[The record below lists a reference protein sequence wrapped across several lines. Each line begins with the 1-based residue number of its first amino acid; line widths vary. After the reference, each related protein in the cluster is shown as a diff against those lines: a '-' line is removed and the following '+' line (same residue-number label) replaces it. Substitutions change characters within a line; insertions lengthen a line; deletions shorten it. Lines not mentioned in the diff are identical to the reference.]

1 MSNTIISAYAAL
13 EKGQPLQPYQFDA
26 GELASAEVEIQ
37 VEYCGLCH
45 SDISILQDDW
55 GVSQFPVVAGHEVI
69 GRVIQV
75 GTEVK
80 NLKMG
85 QRVGLGWTAQT
96 CEHCAACLNGDRVF
110 CPDLTPTIVGHAG
123 GFANKVRAHWQ
134 WVIALPEDLDPKVAG
149 PLLCGGVTVF
159 HPLLQHHIQA
169 IHRVGVIGIGG
180 LGHMALKIL
189 RAWGCHV
196 TAFSS
201 SLAKKDDLMAMG
213 AHRVLQSTDYEALQA
228 YQGQFDLIL
237 STVNVGLAWN
247 EYLKLLSP
255 RGAFHFV
262 GAVLEPAAMD
272 VTGLMAK
279 SLQVTGSDTGTPIML
294 QQLLDFA
301 ARAQIEPQI
310 EVYPMSK
317 INEAIAHLKSGQA
330 RYRIVLEADF

>member
-1 MSNTIISAYAAL
+1 M
-13 EKGQPLQPYQFDA
+13 
-26 GELASAEVEIQ
+26 
-37 VEYCGLCH
+37 
-45 SDISILQDDW
+45 
-55 GVSQFPVVAGHEVI
+55 I

-96 CEHCAACLNGDRVF
+96 CEHCTACLNGDRVF

-189 RAWGCHV
+189 SAWGCHV

-310 EVYPMSK
+310 EVYPISK